1 MEGDNVGQ
9 PFRIDVRVTQN
20 GTTGWVIAIAAGLV
34 LIGTTTLRIRT
45 VARERARAQA
55 AAPEET
61 VGAMSSAPAI
71 DDQRRWSSLPSV
83 MSDPAGSR
91 HDVRSPVRTGGRAAA
106 PG

>member
-1 MEGDNVGQ
+1 LQTVAGYNVGR

-34 LIGTTTLRIRT
+34 LIGTTSLRIRT

-55 AAPEET
+55 AVPEEAM

-71 DDQRRWSSLPSV
+71 DEAPVEQLAER
-83 MSDPAGSR
+83 
-91 HDVRSPVRTGGRAAA
+91 DV
-106 PG
+106 